1 MKNLWKLQDAKSQ
14 FSKLVQDAL
23 NKGPQLITRHGK
35 ETAVLISA
43 EEYRRLT
50 GVHKEFKEFLIK
62 SPKINDGLKIKRDKS
77 PVRDIDI

>member
-1 MKNLWKLQDAKSQ
+1 MKNQWKLQDAKSQ

-35 ETAVLISA
+35 EAAVLISA

-50 GVHKEFKEFLIK
+50 GVHKDFKEFLIE

-77 PVRDIDI
+77 SVRNIDI